1 MKGVDTLGLAPHFDG
16 TGYPRWKVLMEA
28 YLQTRSGGGQ
38 DIPPVVRAHIANQQ
52 NQAPPPPL
60 NPAMDPATQQFLAVQ
75 MQVIQN
81 LTATIQNIQAQ
92 QNQPPPAAPL
102 APVDK
107 NKEFMSH
114 RPPTYSHSIDPLD
127 ADD

>member
-1 MKGVDTLGLAPHFDG
+1 MDLA
-16 TGYPRWKVLMEA
+16 M
-28 YLQTRSGGGQ
+28 
-38 DIPPVVRAHIANQQ
+38 
-52 NQAPPPPL
+52 
-60 NPAMDPATQQFLAVQ
+60 QQFLAAQ
-75 MQVIQN
+75 MQFIQN

-92 QNQPPPAAPL
+92 QNQPPPAL
-102 APVDK
+102 VDK